1 VELLQALV
9 VLLTFFPRQLS
20 CSISFFHRRIKGG
33 LMGLLQSS
41 LVWQLVLFA
50 AWRLQ
55 SNCFL
60 ALSLEQPFAF

>member
-1 VELLQALV
+1 MELLQALV

-20 CSISFFHRRIKGG
+20 CSIFSFHRQIKEG